1 MGREPKQKL
10 AIPIQGNIRRLGV
23 TSPPVSPSEARKVT
37 ISGTVTP
44 LGRNWARTKQTP
56 KTPTTKIKPVFP
68 CNVPISPRIFVIKG
82 VRLKA
87 ELRTYMQ
94 ESMTTVWL
102 ANPAKASSMVKT
114 WVRTSRT
121 QVVMATRPRGCRPL
135 SKPTQRTTRQNRFAI
150 CVRVIPCIICIAS
163 ILSLLFV
170 FVIWIVQS
178 KCVWPLWLH

>member
-1 MGREPKQKL
+1 M
-10 AIPIQGNIRRLGV
+10 PIQGNIRRLGV

-68 CNVPISPRIFVIKG
+68 CNVPISPRIFCSSKG
-82 VRLKA
+82 LRLKVGA
-87 ELRTYMQ
+87 EDIHAGKHDNRLVGKPSKSLLNGQ
-94 ESMTTVWL
+94 NLGEDKQ
-102 ANPAKASSMVKT
+102 NASGHGYQTK
-114 WVRTSRT
+114 
-121 QVVMATRPRGCRPL
+121 GCRPL

-150 CVRVIPCIICIAS
+150 CVRFIPCIICIAS